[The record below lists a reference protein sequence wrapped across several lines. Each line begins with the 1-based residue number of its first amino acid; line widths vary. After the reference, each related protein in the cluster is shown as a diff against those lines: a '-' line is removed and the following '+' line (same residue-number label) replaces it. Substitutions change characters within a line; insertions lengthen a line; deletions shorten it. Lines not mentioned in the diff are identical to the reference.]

1 MISAEFVK
9 EKQLIIETYSGEVSI
24 DDFIELKNA
33 EFKHE
38 DYKDDIRLLADIR
51 FSNYQKQEKDL
62 LAMQNYLDLNI
73 SKFSQNYLA
82 LLISSTRQ
90 LFEFQGLMLIKKILY
105 PQRVNVFTNRQTALD
120 WLANT
125 NIHLT

>member
-9 EKQLIIETYSGEVSI
+9 ESRLIIETYSGEVSV

-33 EFKHE
+33 EFKH
-38 DYKDDIRLLADIR
+38 DNYKNDIHILADIR
-51 FSNYQKQEKDL
+51 FSSYLKYDNDL
-62 LAMQNYLDLNI
+62 PDMQNYIDLNI
-73 SKFSQNYLA
+73 EKLSQNRLA

-90 LFEFQGLMLIKKILY
+90 LFEFQGLMLIKKILH
-105 PQRVNVFTNRQTALD
+105 PDQVKVFTNRQAALD

-125 NIHLT
+125 NTA